1 MSLAD
6 DIEIISD
13 RAAIPKDRKRR
24 PTTRWD
30 HLAKQQSFSMPKVP
44 SRRRLGETI
53 EEDTATEIY
62 PLPKRT
68 ITQSSLSYP
77 PRGGAVRRNS
87 GDGEKGAA
95 RPGMVRQASMSC
107 LPRHTK
113 SINSLSEVEQ
123 MKMPRLVKQKS
134 LHRKRCNN
142 DQSTDSKP
150 CMMHKQNASSLPN
163 RPSRSHRRCLS
174 NEGLEPNPLP
184 KLPVRTDDS
193 DESTDTLSSMPRL
206 VKQTSFTVA
215 RLSSRGPLIGNDEKV
230 GNRTDRRERMAK
242 QNSFT
247 MPRRPTR
254 TFDSDDE
261 LDERTD
267 TLSSMPRLVKQTSF
281 TVARHSSRG
290 PLIGDDDE
298 EENGCDRRQRMAKQ
312 NSFTMPRHPT
322 RTFDSEDDLDESKDT
337 LSSMPRLVKQT
348 SFTVA
353 RNSSLRPLIGDDEKE
368 GNSIKPNSVS
378 SPKRPTRTF
387 DSEDESA
394 EKTDTLSSM
403 PRLVEQ
409 TSFTIPILSSVTLQD
424 ESDAPHN
431 SGNNDESKSTSDL
444 SPQELSTSDVDVDVV
459 ISKKLGSASISL
471 ESEKRKHLR
480 LLGQA
485 KTVDCNTESSEWT
498 HHQREHLFTA

>member
-1 MSLAD
+1 MGYYLGTFATWLREDMSLAD

-113 SINSLSEVEQ
+113 SINSLSEAEQ

-134 LHRKRCNN
+134 FSSIQRKRCDD

-215 RLSSRGPLIGNDEKV
+215 RLSSRGPLIGNDEKE

-242 QNSFT
+242 QNSFA
-247 MPRRPTR
+247 MPRRPMQTV
-254 TFDSDDE
+254 DSDDE
-261 LDERTD
+261 LDERT
-267 TLSSMPRLVKQTSF
+267 
-281 TVARHSSRG
+281 
-290 PLIGDDDE
+290 GDNEKEGNCSDM
-298 EENGCDRRQRMAKQ
+298 RQGMAKQ
-312 NSFTMPRHPT
+312 FSFTMPKRSTRMFAATTNGTRGPTLYLAYLDGMNKHP
-322 RTFDSEDDLDESKDT
+322 S
-337 LSSMPRLVKQT
+337 
-348 SFTVA
+348 
-353 RNSSLRPLIGDDEKE
+353 
-368 GNSIKPNSVS
+368 
-378 SPKRPTRTF
+378 
-387 DSEDESA
+387 
-394 EKTDTLSSM
+394 
-403 PRLVEQ
+403 
-409 TSFTIPILSSVTLQD
+409 
-424 ESDAPHN
+424 
-431 SGNNDESKSTSDL
+431 
-444 SPQELSTSDVDVDVV
+444 
-459 ISKKLGSASISL
+459 
-471 ESEKRKHLR
+471 
-480 LLGQA
+480 
-485 KTVDCNTESSEWT
+485 
-498 HHQREHLFTA
+498 